1 MFLDSA
7 PPANREGPFVMISDF
22 PLKLTELQKQL
33 LIRVAAGIIFF
44 LIGYTL
50 AVHPVIGQ
58 IKALGQATKN
68 AKARSQL
75 IAEIHRLKAEQT
87 GLTQIFSAEKDRHLV
102 LGEITTLATKHG
114 LDLSSVVPNSV
125 SEGHYTKLTLTLN
138 GQAGFISI
146 FQFLKS
152 LEQSRPDC
160 SIATLNITV
169 RSGFGGQAGERRAHG
184 MNMVVE
190 TYLGNG
196 E

>member
-1 MFLDSA
+1 
-7 PPANREGPFVMISDF
+7 MISDF